1 VAGTSIGA
9 VNASIVTARYRDR
22 DHGAKALEDFWQSL
36 TVQSFPFPLLA
47 GGNPSWNAVWTSLLF
62 GNSRLFQPTVPFWTF
77 MAPVTW
83 ALFTN
88 FYDTASMERTLA
100 GYFHAIGPRQA
111 QPRLIITAVDL
122 QTIRS
127 VAFDSWDIAVTP
139 HHVVAT
145 CSLPPSFPATR
156 LDGHQYWDG
165 GLWSNTPLPD
175 VLACLQKPGSPGPE
189 PMTNCLV
196 FIVDL
201 FASDHKSSAD
211 IRGNWDVWALRDR
224 VLFQD
229 KTLYDEHAAGWV
241 NECIE
246 LIERMRGLLRS
257 LSPDQRKLVS
267 GLDAFVDE
275 YHRELHEEKRL
286 RLEIHRIVRSN
297 AEADEISREIDFS
310 PQRINSLISEGRSDT
325 SRLLAE
331 IDHHGQGRSS
341 PRSRRRLS
349 SGPA

>member
-22 DHGAKALEDFWQSL
+22 DHGTKALEDFWQSL

-145 CSLPPSFPATR
+145 CSLLRQASQQLGSMAINIGMAGCGATHPSRTCWPACR
-156 LDGHQYWDG
+156 NLV
-165 GLWSNTPLPD
+165 LP
-175 VLACLQKPGSPGPE
+175 
-189 PMTNCLV
+189 
-196 FIVDL
+196 
-201 FASDHKSSAD
+201 
-211 IRGNWDVWALRDR
+211 ALK
-224 VLFQD
+224 Q
-229 KTLYDEHAAGWV
+229 
-241 NECIE
+241 
-246 LIERMRGLLRS
+246 
-257 LSPDQRKLVS
+257 
-267 GLDAFVDE
+267 
-275 YHRELHEEKRL
+275 
-286 RLEIHRIVRSN
+286 
-297 AEADEISREIDFS
+297 
-310 PQRINSLISEGRSDT
+310 
-325 SRLLAE
+325 
-331 IDHHGQGRSS
+331 
-341 PRSRRRLS
+341 
-349 SGPA
+349 